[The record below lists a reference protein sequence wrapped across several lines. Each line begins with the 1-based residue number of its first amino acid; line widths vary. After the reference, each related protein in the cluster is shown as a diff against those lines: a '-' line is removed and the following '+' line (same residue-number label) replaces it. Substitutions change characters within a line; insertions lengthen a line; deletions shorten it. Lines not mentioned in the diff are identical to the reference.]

1 MITGG
6 MNNPVGLAFSTTGE
20 RFLSGTFFDLSA
32 PGRRDGVLHAVY
44 GGVYGRKNPRVLAPH
59 PATGDLLPVLSHLG
73 PAAPSGIVMPQSSAT
88 GQVATDLHRIQ
99 YRRFPGINFPR
110 RFIL

>member
-1 MITGG
+1 M
-6 MNNPVGLAFSTTGE
+6 TTGE

-59 PATGDLLPVLSHLG
+59 PATGNLLPVLSHLG
-73 PAAPSGIVMPQSSAT
+73 PAAPSGIVHAT
-88 GQVATDLHRIQ
+88 ELCYGVRWRPDLHRIQ
-99 YRRFPGINFPR
+99 YSTSFQASTFPR